1 MRVGLFWNAFLG
13 LKFLSWVFLEL
24 LSGSSE
30 CQMLSLIV
38 GGFGEVSEFL
48 SRSGRAKC
56 ARVVVDH
63 FGWSRRSNYLCCN
76 HVFVLVAECKN

>member
-30 CQMLSLIV
+30 CQMLSSLSEV
-38 GGFGEVSEFL
+38 LGEVSELL

-63 FGWSRRSNYLCCN
+63 FGWSRRSNKMCCN
-76 HVFVLVAECKN
+76 HGFVLVVESKN